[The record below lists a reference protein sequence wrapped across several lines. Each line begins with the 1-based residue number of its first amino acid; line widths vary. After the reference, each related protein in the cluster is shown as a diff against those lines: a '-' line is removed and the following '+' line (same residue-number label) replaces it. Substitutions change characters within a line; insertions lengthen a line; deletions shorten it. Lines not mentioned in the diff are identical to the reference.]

1 MISVAFEFLTDIS
14 AFFKVCHGECPVG
27 AGHISPNDRT
37 ACSAGIAA
45 EITQFKAA
53 ALQSFSGFGVIFVHD
68 EGTVRHIVH
77 RYGLGGV
84 GFQIELGHAAALNA
98 EALGSGLLHQLV
110 PATVYIGEGDFSDLI
125 RCEHAEVVDLAGGG
139 GIVRTVI
146 DMEFGIG
153 ERIAGDAVPLQDRQG
168 GFDRV
173 EEGHRSGAAR
183 FQMDLLGDLRE
194 NDMGRHI
201 FLRDAIATHGDGSE
215 EDAPRA
221 VRGGAGR
228 KATVDL
234 LDTVGHALDRL
245 TIGDVLLDNFKTRL
259 FIVNEDDF
267 GGFAGAERHGLL
279 GVRHHIRLW
288 HGFFPY
294 HINICWN
301 GRESGGAIH
310 TSCDRGGIVAGDGL
324 HREHRAGDGFA
335 AHGIPLGD
343 LHVGQLVVFGG
354 HGVLLVTIGR
364 VNIDADGGRIG
375 AVPGR
380 SLCFYEAP
388 QALGHIIDFDD
399 ATVFGHITADDLPV
413 PVDVEY
419 SAIQTGIRTRNDF
432 FEGDVRIAGGRTIR
446 FSRLHLKRELSW
458 RIVGKKA
465 LAARHAGFG
474 VDRPLCGLVLNDRSD
489 RSLCGVFLDLLMEL
503 RVLLGLLR

>member
-1 MISVAFEFLTDIS
+1 MRRFAALDERVLGAVIHQVARFCPDFTGNDRHAGFQTIHQNFARGIGGEAAVVVAEIIAAAVGQQELYAGERFVLAVVAQLCNEQTSQRGIAEAERHHILILTGDPHRLGFTVDDVISVAFEFLTDIS

-84 GFQIELGHAAALNA
+84 GFQIELGDPAALNA
-98 EALGSGLLHQLV
+98 EAIGSGFLHQLV
-110 PATVYIGEGDFSDLI
+110 PASVYICERDFTI
-125 RCEHAEVVDLAGGG
+125 RGRCEHAEVVDLAGG

-168 GFDRV
+168 GLDGV
-173 EEGHRSGAAR
+173 EEGHRSGAAC

-201 FLRDAIATHGDGSE
+201 FLRDAIAAHGDGSE

-228 KATVDL
+228 KAAVDL

-259 FIVNEDDF
+259 FIVNE
-267 GGFAGAERHGLL
+267 GNLAGFAGAQRHGLL
-279 GVRHHIRLW
+279 GIGHDVRFRHRFLSH
-288 HGFFPY
+288 
-294 HINICWN
+294 HINI
-301 GRESGGAIH
+301 SG
-310 TSCDRGGIVAGDGL
+310 DR
-324 HREHRAGDGFA
+324 
-335 AHGIPLGD
+335 
-343 LHVGQLVVFGG
+343 
-354 HGVLLVTIGR
+354 
-364 VNIDADGGRIG
+364 
-375 AVPGR
+375 
-380 SLCFYEAP
+380 
-388 QALGHIIDFDD
+388 
-399 ATVFGHITADDLPV
+399 
-413 PVDVEY
+413 
-419 SAIQTGIRTRNDF
+419 
-432 FEGDVRIAGGRTIR
+432 
-446 FSRLHLKRELSW
+446 
-458 RIVGKKA
+458 
-465 LAARHAGFG
+465 
-474 VDRPLCGLVLNDRSD
+474 
-489 RSLCGVFLDLLMEL
+489 
-503 RVLLGLLR
+503 